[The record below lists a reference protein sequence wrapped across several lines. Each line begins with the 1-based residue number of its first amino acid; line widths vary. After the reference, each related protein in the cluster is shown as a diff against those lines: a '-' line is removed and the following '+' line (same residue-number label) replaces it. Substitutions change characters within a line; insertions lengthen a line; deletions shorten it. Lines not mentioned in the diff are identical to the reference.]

1 MLSMYRKVRMGSVL
15 SLIFPAHIENKMIK
29 NKIEVYTFL
38 GVGTKKLTE
47 MFLKVRTSLL
57 FVFLLSVLSNVSG
70 QKQHVYLNNY
80 QQAREFALEHKKPT
94 LYFITAD
101 STCTECNK
109 MDSILNTEEITSYL
123 FENYINVRLEFL
135 KPDGQ
140 YLFKKHNLRTLPSV
154 LILDEDQTQMA
165 VLEPDLEAKEILR
178 YLRYVRDP
186 KVRDVFYRYALEQKN
201 LTPEE
206 KKLPPDQKK
215 MEAIYRSYSM
225 MYGPFPDENSKRL
238 SNQAVVHYR
247 LRSGMAHEYV
257 NKYLESQYQLLTIKN
272 LYFIMNFMD
281 DTRNPGFKF
290 ILENRKS
297 FDEAFSKEEVDKKI
311 SHLIHK
317 RLYQIQPE
325 PGYTEALELL
335 TLVSN
340 LEGER
345 RTYDYLIFQALNKKR
360 IIDYLDLQRKYI
372 SKFATRDHQRM
383 ITMIK
388 VYLEYIMES
397 YNAPYYIEVA
407 KTAKKL
413 SPDNLDY
420 HIVLTRLYIKNKDR
434 ESAMA
439 EAISTLSLAKKL
451 QVPLDPIL
459 ELVVESEKMPVLI
472 IEKPLE
478 IIKGN

>member
-1 MLSMYRKVRMGSVL
+1 
-15 SLIFPAHIENKMIK
+15 
-29 NKIEVYTFL
+29 
-38 GVGTKKLTE
+38 
-47 MFLKVRTSLL
+47 
-57 FVFLLSVLSNVSG
+57 
-70 QKQHVYLNNY
+70 
-80 QQAREFALEHKKPT
+80 
-94 LYFITAD
+94 
-101 STCTECNK
+101 
-109 MDSILNTEEITSYL
+109 
-123 FENYINVRLEFL
+123 
-135 KPDGQ
+135 
-140 YLFKKHNLRTLPSV
+140 
-154 LILDEDQTQMA
+154 
-165 VLEPDLEAKEILR
+165 LEPDLEAKEILR

-297 FDEAFSKEEVDKKI
+297 FDEAFGKEEVDKKI
-311 SHLIHK
+311 SRLIHK

-335 TLVSN
+335 NLVSN

-345 RTYDYLIFQALNKKR
+345 RTYDYLIVQALNKKR

>member
-1 MLSMYRKVRMGSVL
+1 MTFKEVR
-15 SLIFPAHIENKMIK
+15 
-29 NKIEVYTFL
+29 
-38 GVGTKKLTE
+38 TKKLTGLY
-47 MFLKVRTSLL
+47 LKVRTAIL
-57 FVFLLSVLSNVSG
+57 FVFLLPGLTYVSG

-80 QQAREFALEHKKPT
+80 QQAREFAMEHKKPT
-94 LYFITAD
+94 LFFITAD
-101 STCTECNK
+101 STCTECNR
-109 MDSILNTEEITSYL
+109 MDSMLNTDEISSYL

-140 YLFKKHNLRTLPSV
+140 YIFRKHNLRTLPSL
-154 LILDEDQTQMA
+154 LILGEDQSQMA

-178 YLRYVRDP
+178 YLKYVRDP

-206 KKLPPDQKK
+206 KNLPPDQKK

-225 MYGPFPDENSKRL
+225 MYGPFPDENSERL

-247 LRSGMAHEYV
+247 LRSGLAHEYI

-281 DTRNPGFKF
+281 DTRSPGFKF
-290 ILENRKS
+290 LLENRKS
-297 FDEAFSKEEVDKKI
+297 FDEAFGREEVDKKI
-311 SHLIHK
+311 SHMIHK
-317 RLYQIQPE
+317 RLYQIKPE
-325 PGYTEALELL
+325 PGYAEALELL

-340 LEGER
+340 LEGEK
-345 RTYDYLIFQALNKKR
+345 RTYDYLIVQALNQKR
-360 IIDYLDLQRKYI
+360 IIDYLELQRKYI

-388 VYLEYIMES
+388 VYLKYIMES

-434 ESAMA
+434 ENAMA

-451 QVPLDPIL
+451 QVPLEPIL
-459 ELVVESEKMPVLI
+459 ELVLESEKMPVLI
-472 IEKPLE
+472 DDKP
-478 IIKGN
+478 